1 MNGHDDEST
10 WVEHTLVRLGE
21 SQFRAKFVLSE
32 ADRSYARD
40 KGRHVID
47 RHAHEML
54 RARVGEAQPSND
66 GRQTPWRG
74 HPVLTAPHATAT
86 CCRGC
91 IEKWHGIAKGR
102 PLTDAEVNRLADLV
116 MAWIDRDLTNHP
128 ARDAVAGARSAQA
141 DARRVKAAHAKA
153 PRYVQPE
160 L

>member
-74 HPVLTAPHATAT
+74 HPVFTAQHATAT

-116 MAWIDRDLTNHP
+116 MAWIDMDLTNHP

>member
-74 HPVLTAPHATAT
+74 HPVFTAQHATAT

-153 PRYVQPE
+153 PRNVQPE

>member
-21 SQFRAKFVLSE
+21 SQFRAKSVLSE
-32 ADRSYARD
+32 ADRSSARD

-74 HPVLTAPHATAT
+74 HPVFTAQHATAT

>member
-47 RHAHEML
+47 RHAHGML

-74 HPVLTAPHATAT
+74 HPVFTAQHATAT

>member
-32 ADRSYARD
+32 ADRSYARA

-74 HPVLTAPHATAT
+74 HPVFTAQHATAT